1 MTEVKSPEQ
10 GIEEMRTMRTRPL
23 PNCYLCGTPGEPL
36 YENISD
42 KLFGAPGKW
51 TLKRCLN
58 TKCSLIW
65 LDPMPLE
72 EDIAIAYQTYYT
84 HGPKPTQPRPT
95 LEKVL
100 AVYRKS
106 VKALFSALDPL
117 RRGRENLD
125 LMFLA
130 EEAPGRVLEVG
141 CGSAARLAKLR
152 DLGWQVFGQDVDPRA
167 AAAARD
173 IFQLDVHLGPLAEAD
188 FPEEFFD
195 FLILNH
201 VIEHV
206 HDPVLLLVQCRRLLK
221 KGGQLILVTPNS
233 KSIGH
238 RWFGVNWRGLE
249 PPRHIFIFSPATLPV
264 IAGRSGFSVLRSW
277 TTSVNAHVF
286 SDGSLLV
293 RHEGSTFS
301 FSFRM
306 FRAIY
311 RTAYLYC
318 SSAATILKPN
328 VGEECVLKLES

>member
-1 MTEVKSPEQ
+1 MTSMPEVNQEQ
-10 GIEEMRTMRTRPL
+10 SIVGMRTRPL
-23 PNCYLCGTPGEPL
+23 PNCYLCNTPGEPL

-51 TLKRCLN
+51 TLKRCPN
-58 TKCSLIW
+58 AKCSLIW

-72 EDIAIAYQTYYT
+72 EDVAIAYQTYYT
-84 HGPKPTQPRPT
+84 HGPKQSQLRPA

-100 AVYRKS
+100 GVYRKS
-106 VKALFSALDPL
+106 VKTLFSVFDPL
-117 RRGRENLD
+117 QRSRKSLD

-130 EEAPGRVLEVG
+130 EEIPGKVLEVG

-152 DLGWQVFGQDVDPRA
+152 DLGWAVFGQDVDPRA
-167 AAAARD
+167 AAAARK

-221 KGGQLILVTPNS
+221 KGGHLVLVTPNS

-249 PPRHIFIFSPATLPV
+249 PPRHIFIFSPATLSV
-264 IAGRSGFSVLRSW
+264 IADRSGFSVSRSW
-277 TTSVNAHVF
+277 TTSVNAHII

-293 RHEGSTFS
+293 RHDGSS
-301 FSFRM
+301 CSLRFRI
-306 FRAIY
+306 FRALY
-311 RTAYLYC
+311 RTAYLYG
-318 SSAATILKPN
+318 SSAATVLKPN
-328 VGEECVLKLES
+328 AGEECVLELES